1 MKPSKLKV
9 AYNSNFGGWGLSENV
24 LKYLVEKKAISEED
38 IDNPFV
44 FYEDKDRHNKI
55 LIEALELYADE
66 NPDIEIIEIPGNTY
80 FITEYDGMED
90 VIYPGHPDFIVVED
104 EED

>member
-9 AYNSNFGGWGLSENV
+9 AYNSNFGGWALSENI
-24 LKYLVEKKAISEED
+24 LKYLVEKKAIPEED

-44 FYEDKDRHNKI
+44 FWEDKDRCNKI
-55 LIEALELYADE
+55 LIEALELYPDE
-66 NPDIEIIEIPGNTY
+66 TEIEIIEIPGNTY
-80 FITEYDGMED
+80 LITEYDGMEE

-104 EED
+104 EDD